1 MAERGE
7 IEALVNLL
15 DDTDGE
21 VVEHVTQQLVS
32 YGPEIFP
39 VLSNLYEDSTDDTY
53 QERIAQIKRK
63 ISLSEVHENL
73 QNWAK
78 SGAHELFEAVYWL
91 GRYRNPLLEK
101 SDLNQQLEDIKLDI
115 WIELNHDLTPL
126 EKIKKV
132 NHVFYN
138 VYQFHGDVD
147 NYHAPENSFIQEVL
161 ANRKGNPIS
170 LSTLYAILC
179 QRVGVP
185 VYGVNLPQHY
195 VLAYKDH
202 DTFPDKS
209 STKGYQYLEPTYE
222 GKTLFYINCFNKGT
236 VFSQWNI
243 DQFLKQ
249 LKIEQNQ
256 TYYEPCSNMA
266 TVMRMCR
273 NLIYAFENNAEPEQ
287 ANDIGTVLGMLEA
300 YDPGW

>member
-15 DDTDGE
+15 DDTDSE

-32 YGPEIFP
+32 YGTDILP
-39 VLSNLYEDSTDDTY
+39 VLSNLSVDTSDDTH
-53 QERIAQIKRK
+53 QERIEAIKRK
-63 ISLSEVHENL
+63 INFTEVYDNL
-73 QNWAK
+73 EKWAE
-78 SGAHELFEAVYWL
+78 SGAQELFEGVYWL
-91 GRYRNPLLEK
+91 GRFRDPALDK
-101 SDLNQQLEDIKLDI
+101 AGLNQQVEDIKLDL

-138 VYQFHGDVD
+138 VYHFRGDVD
-147 NYHAPENSFIQEVL
+147 NYHAPENSFFQDVL

-170 LSTLYAILC
+170 LSTVYAILC

-202 DTFPDKS
+202 DTFPDKT
-209 STKGYQYLEPTYE
+209 STKGYQYLEPTHE

-249 LKIEQNQ
+249 LQIEPKS

-273 NLIYAFENNAEPEQ
+273 NLVYAFENTGEPEK
-287 ANDIGTVLGMLEA
+287 ANDIGELLAMLETH
-300 YDPGW
+300 DPGW